1 VIAAAGVASRRESEA
16 LIAAGR
22 VTVDGAVA
30 GLGDRADPLTAR
42 IEIDGVPLR
51 ARLALLHLALHKPVG
66 VTSTVRDPHARRT
79 VIDLVPPEHRAARV
93 YPVGR
98 LDLDSEGL
106 LLLTNDGEWSDAVLH
121 PRHGVEREY
130 AVGLERALAGD
141 AAAALQN
148 GIELEE
154 GVAQVVHV
162 RPQTDLE
169 TRRLLELLDPPAPR
183 LHWYRVTLAQGW
195 KRQIRRMLAAVGTPV
210 VRLVRVR
217 IGPVR
222 VDGLRTGQVR
232 SLTGAEV
239 RGLAAPARASARV
252 GLPDR

>member
-1 VIAAAGVASRRESEA
+1 MIAAAGVASRRESEA

-30 GLGDRADPLTAR
+30 GLGDRADPATAR
-42 IEIDGVPLR
+42 IAIDGVPLR

-79 VIDLVPPEHRAARV
+79 VIDLVRSRSIAPRASTRSGASTSTPRV
-93 YPVGR
+93 CCCSRTTASGPMP
-98 LDLDSEGL
+98 SC
-106 LLLTNDGEWSDAVLH
+106 T
-121 PRHGVEREY
+121 
-130 AVGLERALAGD
+130 RATVSSASTPSASSAPLAGD
-141 AAAALQN
+141 AAAALRS

-154 GVAQVVHV
+154 GLAQVVHV

-222 VDGLRTGQVR
+222 ARR
-232 SLTGAEV
+232 
-239 RGLAAPARASARV
+239 PATRARSAR
-252 GLPDR
+252 